1 MANDNPTAEKKLF
14 SINVADR
21 YNNGAGE
28 EKTKFREV
36 AVGFGNRKGGLAFQ
50 LPKGVTLSSD
60 AEIVI
65 FPIEKEEK

>member
-1 MANDNPTAEKKLF
+1 MANDNTTAEKKLF

-21 YNNGAGE
+21 YTSNGE

-36 AVGFGNRKGGLAFQ
+36 AVGFSNKKGGLGFQ

-65 FPIEKEEK
+65 FPIDKE

>member
-1 MANDNPTAEKKLF
+1 MASNDSKNLF

-21 YNNGAGE
+21 FKNGAGE

-36 AVGFGNRKGGLAFQ
+36 AVGFGNRKGGLSFQ

-65 FPIEKEEK
+65 FPIEAKED